1 MLDPSR
7 PPPIDPSAVA
17 AAEQLGK
24 AFASVAAHVRPSVVS
39 VYSERI
45 VRLRQQTREYRFPQR
60 GMGSGVLIHE
70 TGLIL
75 TNDHVV
81 EGMDKLKVE
90 LDDGRTFTARVVGK
104 DRPTDVAVIRI
115 DGAPGDL
122 PAAELGDSDA
132 TQVGDLVLAI
142 GSPFGYSQTV
152 TAGIISA
159 KGRSSVGINA
169 YEDFI
174 QTDAAI
180 NPGNSGGP
188 LVNMRGQVV
197 GINSAIA
204 SSSGQA
210 SGVGFAI
217 PISQINL
224 MLPILTQGGT
234 ISRGVLGVIIQPV
247 TPELAQHFG
256 LGATKGVLVSDVNKD
271 SAAEKAGLV
280 PGDVIVRYGDR
291 PVVDAAHLRN
301 VVAATKPGSQVGVT
315 VFRGGKSE
323 IVPVTIDK
331 LPGEAP
337 PAEDDLSRAP
347 DGGQRRPREARMQ
360 RPGPHAI
367 DRAPVPNAGRQ
378 GTPGRGSARGLPRI
392 GGRARGGR
400 RHRRGRSLAG
410 RQHRRSPIGPDQK
423 ARRGQPP
430 AAGQA
435 RRLRAGSSS

>member
-1 MLDPSR
+1 
-7 PPPIDPSAVA
+7 
-17 AAEQLGK
+17 
-24 AFASVAAHVRPSVVS
+24 
-39 VYSERI
+39 
-45 VRLRQQTREYRFPQR
+45 
-60 GMGSGVLIHE
+60 MGSGVLIHNA
-70 TGLIL
+70 GLIL

-90 LDDGRTFTARVVGK
+90 LADGRTFTARVVGK
-104 DRPTDVAVIRI
+104 DRPTDVAVIQI

-122 PAAELGDSDA
+122 PAAELGNSDVM
-132 TQVGDLVLAI
+132 QVGDLVLAI

-159 KGRSSVGINA
+159 KGRSSVGISA

-204 SSSGQA
+204 SASGQF

-224 MLPILTQGGT
+224 MLPVLTQGGT
-234 ISRGVLGVIIQPV
+234 VSRGVLGVMIQPV
-247 TPELAQHFG
+247 TPELAQQFG
-256 LGATKGVLVSDVNKD
+256 LGATKGVLISQVNKD

-280 PGDVIVRYGDR
+280 PGDVIVRYDDV

-301 VVAATKPGSQVGVT
+301 VVAATKPGSQVNVT
-315 VFRGGKSE
+315 VFRGGKGE

-331 LPGEAP
+331 LPEEAP
-337 PAEDDLSRAP
+337 PAEETAP
-347 DGGQRRPREARMQ
+347 APRRDGIHGLAKLGFSVLALTPRIARQ
-360 RPGPHAI
+360 FRT
-367 DRAPVPNAGRQ
+367 PV
-378 GTPGRGSARGLPRI
+378 ARGLLVMEVRENSP
-392 GGRARGGR
+392 A
-400 RHRRGRSLAG
+400 SAAG
-410 RQHRRSPIGPDQK
+410 LEAGDVIIEADRSPVGSIDDLRSVLTRKRDAESLLLLVKREDASRFVVVKVGPK
-423 ARRGQPP
+423 SP
-430 AAGQA
+430 
-435 RRLRAGSSS
+435 